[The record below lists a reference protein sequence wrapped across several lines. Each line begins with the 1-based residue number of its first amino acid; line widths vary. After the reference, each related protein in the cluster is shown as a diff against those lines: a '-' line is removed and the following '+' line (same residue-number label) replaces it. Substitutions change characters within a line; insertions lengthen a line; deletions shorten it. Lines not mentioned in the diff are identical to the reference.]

1 MSDSLNQQALLTYQ
15 DGGSKNIEIIVS
27 NESVWITQKNLA
39 EIFGV
44 NVPAISKHISN
55 IFEEGELDENSVV
68 SILEITASDGKK
80 YKTAH
85 YHLDAIISVG
95 YRVNSQK
102 ATKFRIW
109 ATQVLRQY
117 ITDGF
122 VIDEKRLRDDPE
134 KLNKLAAKIR
144 ELRANEKNV
153 YASVRECFKIS
164 ASDYDP
170 SSPEVKTFY
179 ALLQDKFHHA
189 VTKMTASKLILER
202 ADHADQNMGV
212 QSVEGF
218 LPTLKEAQTGKNYLT
233 ESELYRLHLLSE
245 QFLLYAESTALRG
258 ERMTMR
264 QLHQQ
269 LDKLLILNGYPVFDG
284 YKDFLKDSAMQHAE
298 KEFELYLELEKLK
311 LLGVEVDLQ
320 AFYDGEYDIYK
331 DQTEKMTV
339 KTMSK
344 MIEIRKHSN
353 SEKPKELPYNPWA

>member
-1 MSDSLNQQALLTYQ
+1 MADLFSLDQSGIA
-15 DGGSKNIEIIVS
+15 
-27 NESVWITQKNLA
+27 
-39 EIFGV
+39 
-44 NVPAISKHISN
+44 KHLSN
-55 IFEEGELDENSVV
+55 IYESGELDKNSTYAKIALVQIE
-68 SILEITASDGKK
+68 SGRHAERKLD
-80 YKTAH
+80 H
-85 YHLDAIISVG
+85 YNLDAIISVG

-164 ASDYDP
+164 ASNYDP
-170 SSPEVKTFY
+170 SSPEEKTFY

-212 QSVEGF
+212 QSIEGF

-258 ERMTMR
+258 ELMTMR

-284 YKDFLKDSAMQHAE
+284 YKDFLKNSAMQHAE
-298 KEFELYLELEKLK
+298 KEFELYLELEKLR

-320 AFYDGEYDIYK
+320 AFYDGEYNIYK

-344 MIEIRKHSN
+344 MIEIKNNPN
-353 SEKPKELPYNPWA
+353 SEKPKEIPYNPWA

>member
-1 MSDSLNQQALLTYQ
+1 MS
-15 DGGSKNIEIIVS
+15 V
-27 NESVWITQKNLA
+27 V
-39 EIFGV
+39 
-44 NVPAISKHISN
+44 SKHLSN
-55 IFEEGELDENSVV
+55 TFEEGELDESSVV
-68 SILEITASDGKK
+68 SKMEITTSDGKK

-85 YHLDAIISVG
+85 YNLDAIISVG

-109 ATQVLRQY
+109 ATQLLRQY
-117 ITDGF
+117 ITDGY

-134 KLNKLAAKIR
+134 KLNQLAAKIR
-144 ELRANEKNV
+144 ELRANEKNI
-153 YASVRECFKIS
+153 YASVRECFKLA
-164 ASDYDP
+164 ASDYEP
-170 SSPEVKTFY
+170 SSQEVKTFY

-202 ADHADQNMGV
+202 ADHAGQHMGI
-212 QSVEGF
+212 QSIEGI

-258 ERMTMR
+258 ESMTMR
-264 QLHQQ
+264 QLHRQ
-269 LDKLLILNGYPVFDG
+269 LDRLLMLNGYPVFDG
-284 YKDFLKDSAMQHAE
+284 YKDYLKNAALQHAE
-298 KEFELYLELEKLK
+298 KEFALYLELEKLR
-311 LLGVEVDLQ
+311 LLDVEIDLQ

-344 MIEIRKHSN
+344 MIENKNKPN